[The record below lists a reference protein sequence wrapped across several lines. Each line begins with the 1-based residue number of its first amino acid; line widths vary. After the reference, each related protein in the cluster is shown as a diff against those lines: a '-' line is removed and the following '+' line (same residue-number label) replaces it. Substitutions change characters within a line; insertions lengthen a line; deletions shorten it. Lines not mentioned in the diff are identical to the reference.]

1 MGFLDTIKRVGDILE
16 ANVNALIDKAED
28 PEKMVDQLL
37 RNCRKELAEVKQDT
51 AEIKAATKAAKRNLD
66 EARADYE
73 QKKSAAEN
81 ALKAG
86 QEDDARKLI
95 ELMQKADARVNDL
108 ASKYQNAM
116 ANEKKMVDAYNG
128 LTQRIADLETR
139 AKDIKSNAKL
149 AKAYEK
155 TADVTAKANAAARGG
170 EFDRFEK
177 RINDKL
183 ATAEAVQE
191 LDAMESA
198 DDDLVG
204 KYSSGSTSAS
214 VEDEMAA
221 MKARLGLS

>member
-1 MGFLDTIKRVGDILE
+1 MGFLDTIKRVGNILE

-37 RNCRKELAEVKQDT
+37 RDCRKELAEVKQDT

-66 EARADYE
+66 EARADAE
-73 QKKSAAEN
+73 QKKKAAEA
-81 ALKAG
+81 ALMAG
-86 QEDDARKLI
+86 NEDDARRLI
-95 ELMQKADARVNDL
+95 EMMQKAEARVQDL
-108 ASKYQNAM
+108 AVKYQNAM

-139 AKDIKSNAKL
+139 AKDIKANAKL

-155 TADVTAKANAAARGG
+155 TSDVTERANAAAKGG

-177 RINDKL
+177 RINDRL

-191 LDAMESA
+191 LDAMETSGE
-198 DDDLVG
+198 DLVN
-204 KYSSGSTSAS
+204 KYATGTASSS
-214 VEDEMAA
+214 VDAA
-221 MKARLGLS
+221 MAEMKAKLGLV